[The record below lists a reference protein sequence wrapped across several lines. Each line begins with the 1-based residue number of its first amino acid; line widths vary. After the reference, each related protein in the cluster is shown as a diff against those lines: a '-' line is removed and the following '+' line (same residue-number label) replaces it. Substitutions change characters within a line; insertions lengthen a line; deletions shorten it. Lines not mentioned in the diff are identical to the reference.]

1 MKPSIH
7 THHSLAHKREKLLEP
22 NPMVSYLYYV
32 SRVVLSVGFAL
43 VLVNCGNPCLDVA
56 KQICR
61 CKATEYEQRQCVRS
75 VTAEADANESPT
87 QTETDQCSELLATTC
102 TGDDICERLD
112 NGEISACGL
121 TEPR

>member
-1 MKPSIH
+1 M
-7 THHSLAHKREKLLEP
+7 
-22 NPMVSYLYYV
+22 
-32 SRVVLSVGFAL
+32 
-43 VLVNCGNPCLDVA
+43 
-56 KQICR
+56 
-61 CKATEYEQRQCVRS
+61 RS

-87 QTETDQCSELLATTC
+87 QAEIDQCSELLATSC